1 MKNKLFKGL
10 SLSLSANP
18 KHLIKGS
25 FFAAQRVFAEFGI
38 KNRTFENNKFGS
50 NSIKSYGLLRRYTPR
65 NDICSAGRSMIEMLG
80 VLAIIGVLSVGGI
93 AGYSKAMEKFKLNKI
108 IGEYNQLIMW
118 ILENQL
124 SLKKLEDKTELANVI
139 IAANVLPADWS
150 AVTDEYLSDGKG
162 NLVHAYVNQGKSLY
176 NLQPRIT
183 IDFNLG
189 GLSGDLT
196 DKNADIF
203 STNFS
208 DKLCFELFN
217 NLVKPLHSQTIYGY
231 VFKNH
236 NPIIYWGDA
245 YCGQTTG
252 KCLNNITLTEIK
264 EICSSCDKENE
275 RCNITIGF

>member
-10 SLSLSANP
+10 SLSANP
-18 KHLIKGS
+18 KHLIKDA

-38 KNRTFENNKFGS
+38 KNRTFGNNKLRS
-50 NSIKSYGLLRRYTPR
+50 NSIKSSGLLRRYTPR

-93 AGYSKAMEKFKLNKI
+93 AGYSKAMEKFKVNKI

-124 SLKKLEDKTELANVI
+124 SLKKLEDKTKLANVI

-150 AVTDEYLSDGKG
+150 SVTDEYLSDGKG
-162 NLVHAYVNQGKSLY
+162 NLVQPYVNRGKSLY

-275 RCNITIGF
+275 RCNVTIGF

>member
-1 MKNKLFKGL
+1 M
-10 SLSLSANP
+10 
-18 KHLIKGS
+18 
-25 FFAAQRVFAEFGI
+25 
-38 KNRTFENNKFGS
+38 
-50 NSIKSYGLLRRYTPR
+50 LRRYTPR

-124 SLKKLEDKTELANVI
+124 SLKKLEDKTKLANVI

-150 AVTDEYLSDGKG
+150 AVTDTYLSDGKG
-162 NLVHAYVNQGKSLY
+162 NLVQPYVNRGKSLY